1 MSWSSDIEKMA
12 AIAKDLMRTEPTLEE
27 RAVVAPLWRW
37 RAGMWVRLNDGPLD
51 WSQVGLVHTL
61 NIHGSDEADGSD
73 IHLVAGHREWRWKTY
88 DEGGGPRTPH
98 PWEMPT
104 PVLQHPAMKGFML
117 DMFREGGC
125 PGAYTRKVAEG
136 RWSLFDTEWLF
147 PNLPKG
153 VWDPIAGWP
162 AYHGETE
169 EEALVCALESNEW

>member
-1 MSWSSDIEKMA
+1 
-12 AIAKDLMRTEPTLEE
+12 
-27 RAVVAPLWRW
+27 
-37 RAGMWVRLNDGPLD
+37 
-51 WSQVGLVHTL
+51 
-61 NIHGSDEADGSD
+61 
-73 IHLVAGHREWRWKTY
+73 
-88 DEGGGPRTPH
+88 
-98 PWEMPT
+98 
-104 PVLQHPAMKGFML
+104 MKGFML